1 MAAHIA
7 ALADLNHRPFL
18 HSRDEAERMVEV
30 AVAKKV
36 AERREKDRHAERRN
50 LAIEVGNIVG
60 EHVSA
65 ALQSIARAMRG

>member
-1 MAAHIA
+1 
-7 ALADLNHRPFL
+7 
-18 HSRDEAERMVEV
+18 MVEV